1 MFRLSALA
9 LVSFLTFA
17 ADPALLKLLPPSA
30 TVVAGID
37 VERAKDSPFGQYV
50 LTQWRNDDKGF
61 SEFHYPDRLR
71 SAARPAGSH
80 VRFSAPG
87 GSA

>member
-9 LVSFLTFA
+9 LISFVSFA

-37 VERAKDSPFGQYV
+37 VERAKD
-50 LTQWRNDDKGF
+50 
-61 SEFHYPDRLR
+61 
-71 SAARPAGSH
+71 
-80 VRFSAPG
+80 
-87 GSA
+87 

>member
-9 LVSFLTFA
+9 LISFVSFG

-37 VERAKDSPFGQYV
+37 VERASLLEVV
-50 LTQWRNDDKGF
+50 L
-61 SEFHYPDRLR
+61 DR
-71 SAARPAGSH
+71 RPEGRVAQELL
-80 VRFSAPG
+80 V
-87 GSA
+87 